1 MTGIYNKYI
10 FDLPIIPRVVS
21 EVISI
26 PNNSNISSTEIENIL
41 KIDPYLTSRLLKI
54 ANSSFY
60 SRQREITSIKDS
72 ITLIGLK
79 KIKTICLLIAGSE
92 IINNKKDIFYKEFWK
107 EAINTA
113 FIAKSI
119 ANETGKSV
127 IQEDIFTAG
136 ILHNIGQAIL
146 YNFNNEK
153 YNKVLHKLSQHER
166 KLNDLEMEEFGINN
180 HEVGAGVLQSWEFPQ
195 LHIDAVE
202 NYLNTSSHSQFQNI
216 LDIVSISKLLN
227 IRIHNKEDK
236 DKNKDLFLTYQ
247 SRLNLRK
254 SQIDYYLND
263 FFAEIEETPFYK
275 ICFDTVFC

>member
-10 FDLPIIPRVVS
+10 FDLPIIPKVVS

-26 PNNSNISSTEIENIL
+26 PNNLNISSIEIENIL

-92 IINNKKDIFYKEFWK
+92 IINNKKDIFYKEYWK
-107 EAINTA
+107 DAINTA

-127 IQEDIFTAG
+127 IEEDIFTAG

-146 YNFNNEK
+146 YNFNNDK
-153 YNKVLHKLSQHER
+153 YNKVLYKLSQHER
-166 KLNDLEMEEFGINN
+166 KLSDLEMEEFGINN
-180 HEVGAGVLQSWEFPQ
+180 HEVGSGVLQSWEFPQ
-195 LHIDAVE
+195 LHIDTVE

-227 IRIHNKEDK
+227 VRINNTEEK
-236 DKNKDLFLTYQ
+236 DQNKDLFLTYQ

-254 SQIDYYLND
+254 SQIDYYLDD
-263 FFAEIEETPFYK
+263 FFSVIEETPFYK
-275 ICFDTVFC
+275 ICFDTVFS